1 MNKNFEIKIPFYICL
16 LTGIFTWL
24 IIIITVSYTYHY
36 SPHKNYYFYFTRSLI
51 NWDAIWYIKIAIEGY
66 SVDRMVVFFPLLPLL
81 IKIFHFIIKDY
92 VWSGLLISNVSRII
106 AAIFFYN
113 LIKTEYNKEIAS
125 KSLILWSI
133 SPANIFFVNIYTES
147 LFFMLCCLFFYFLK
161 DKNFLLAAIVAG
173 FISSTKNIGF
183 FISIIF
189 IFEYIRICVV
199 NKKFNIFR
207 IMFLSFISFSGLIFY
222 SLFLKIKYND
232 PIYFLNAQ
240 ELWHFRHNFSYPF
253 YALFNSIV
261 NIKSYFSTTIN
272 EKKTIFSFLYTLLS
286 IFFAFYGFKKIKFF
300 HYLFFI
306 LIIITLSFQPTLMS
320 NFRYFS
326 GIFTFWVIAAI
337 IFNRYIKT
345 KLLILTVC
353 FILLITQI
361 YVILRWFA
369 GLWVA

>member
-1 MNKNFEIKIPFYICL
+1 MNKNFEIKTPFYISL

-24 IIIITVSYTYHY
+24 IIIITVSYNYSY
-36 SPHKNYYFYFTRSLI
+36 SPHINYYFYFTRSLI

-66 SVDRMVVFFPLLPLL
+66 SIDRKVVFFPLLPFL
-81 IKIFHFIIKDY
+81 IKIFHIIINDY
-92 VWSGLLISNVSRII
+92 VISGILISNISRII

-113 LIKTEYNKEIAS
+113 LIKNEYNEKIAYT
-125 KSLILWSI
+125 SLILWSI

-147 LFFMLCCLFFYFLK
+147 LFFMLSCLFFYFLK
-161 DKNFLLAAIVAG
+161 DKNFILAAIVAG
-173 FISSTKNIGF
+173 FAASTKNIGF

-189 IFEYIRICVV
+189 VLEYLRICMA
-199 NKKFNIFR
+199 NKQFNIFK
-207 IMFLSFISFSGLIFY
+207 IMFLSFVSFSGLIFY

-232 PIYFLNAQ
+232 PIYFLNVQ

-253 YALFNSIV
+253 YALFNSIL
-261 NIKSYFSTTIN
+261 NIKSYFSSTIN
-272 EKKTIFSFLYTLLS
+272 EKKTIFSFLYTFLS
-286 IFFAFYGFKKIKFF
+286 IIFAFYGFKKINFL

-306 LIIITLSFQPTLMS
+306 LIIITLSLQPTLMS
-320 NFRYFS
+320 NFRYIS
-326 GIFTFWVIAAI
+326 GIFTFWIIAAF

-345 KLLILTVC
+345 KLLTLTVY

-369 GLWVA
+369 GFWVA